1 MRWVV
6 HRCVSTPASPVVS
19 HRPDH
24 QQPEWVLRPFV
35 EMGPVPHRRQD
46 PPRVVGHAA
55 VNDAADE
62 TLEDLSAAGGRCPDA
77 TSVRCGC
84 AVMTP
89 TAIHGAPREAS
100 AGEQPRSAQYARHRL
115 GSAPSCRN
123 LVEPDHLP
131 FRRLALKDRRALH
144 RGPLGCGEPEVAS
157 DRRRSFHRPCSLW
170 ANPSARRRRLNDV
183 TNRWSSVFAG
193 PTRNGPISARK
204 RTDLGTEADRSRR
217 VPHRRLHADHYCPTT
232 AEVEL
237 TGLEPVTPC
246 LQSRC
251 ATNCAIAPTNR
262 PGR

>member
-35 EMGPVPHRRQD
+35 EMGPVPHRCQD

-62 TLEDLSAAGGRCPDA
+62 TLEDLSAAGGRCPGA

-100 AGEQPRSAQYARHRL
+100 ADEQPRSAQYARHRL

-204 RTDLGTEADRSRR
+204 RTDLDVFRTVGYTRTTTVRLRR
-217 VPHRRLHADHYCPTT
+217 RW
-232 AEVEL
+232 
-237 TGLEPVTPC
+237 
-246 LQSRC
+246 S
-251 ATNCAIAPTNR
+251 
-262 PGR
+262 